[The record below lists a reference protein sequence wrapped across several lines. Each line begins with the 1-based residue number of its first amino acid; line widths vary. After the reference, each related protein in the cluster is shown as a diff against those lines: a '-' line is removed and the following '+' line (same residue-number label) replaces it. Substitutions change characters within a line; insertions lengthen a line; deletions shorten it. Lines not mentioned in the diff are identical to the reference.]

1 MVESVAMRPGNPDGL
16 FSPLLLL
23 FLPSFL
29 DLCPLARDPVIF
41 LGRGYALFY
50 VCVYIYISLARSP
63 FRLVSFARKF
73 RLDAWPLIA
82 LARSLWHGVFRVMVR
97 YDTIY
102 TYDCLLQP
110 FFLQEFLSRLESSRS
125 SWTENFLGKVN
136 YSYFLSYFFF
146 FSFLSFLTVDVAE
159 TRRTACVRAIS
170 LQRV

>member
-1 MVESVAMRPGNPDGL
+1 MRPGNPDGL

-50 VCVYIYISLARSP
+50 VCVCVYIYISLARSP

-97 YDTIY
+97 YDTIHVR
-102 TYDCLLQP
+102 LPVAALFP
-110 FFLQEFLSRLESSRS
+110 PKIFVEARILSIEL
-125 SWTENFLGKVN
+125 NGKFLGE
-136 YSYFLSYFFF
+136 S
-146 FSFLSFLTVDVAE
+146 
-159 TRRTACVRAIS
+159 
-170 LQRV
+170 